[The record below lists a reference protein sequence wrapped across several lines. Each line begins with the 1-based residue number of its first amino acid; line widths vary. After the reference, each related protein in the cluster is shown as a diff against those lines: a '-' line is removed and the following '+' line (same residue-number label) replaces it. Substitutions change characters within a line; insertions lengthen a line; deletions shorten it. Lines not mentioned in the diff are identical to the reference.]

1 MKQEVR
7 MDKSNDHI
15 IEPLFTN
22 IKIDAKRF
30 EPYLD
35 DPDLTQAER
44 EELLETIYAIVLSF
58 VDLGFGIH
66 PIQQACEQNDI
77 YSEIAT
83 LDLMDLLESMPNTK
97 DDDVEEMVKSKNNP
111 IQQSFEEGTTL

>member
-1 MKQEVR
+1 

-22 IKIDAKRF
+22 IKIDVKRF
-30 EPYLD
+30 EPYFD

-44 EELLETIYAIVLSF
+44 EELLETIFAIVLGF

-83 LDLMDLLESMPNTK
+83 LDLMDLLESMSITK
-97 DDDVEEMVKSKNNP
+97 DDDVEKNVKRNTNP
-111 IQQSFEEGTTL
+111 IRQSFEKGTTL

>member
-1 MKQEVR
+1 
-7 MDKSNDHI
+7 MDKSNDHT

-22 IKIDAKRF
+22 IKVDVKRF
-30 EPYLD
+30 ESYLD

-44 EELLETIYAIVLSF
+44 EELLETIFAIVLGF

-66 PIQQACEQNDI
+66 PVQQACEQNDI

-83 LDLMDLLESMPNTK
+83 LDLMDLLESMPITK
-97 DDDVEEMVKSKNNP
+97 DDDVEEKVKSKTNP
-111 IQQSFEEGTTL
+111 IRQSFEEGTIL